1 MGRLAIFSTR
11 LPFSVRSLLCLF
23 KQTQMIHAA
32 FVKVAP
38 GRPKTDRVKFKI
50 SPCIGEAKF
59 SLAEGRGEEG
69 KGEDKVRKLEQSIL
83 IFAYIK

>member
-1 MGRLAIFSTR
+1 
-11 LPFSVRSLLCLF
+11 
-23 KQTQMIHAA
+23 MIHAA

-59 SLAEGRGEEG
+59 SLAEGKKSTGSG
-69 KGEDKVRKLEQSIL
+69 LTL
-83 IFAYIK
+83 